1 MLFRDSDTAELI
13 EGFVEVRNSKVD
25 EKLEGSAVPV
35 VRADSDDIDEI
46 VGLKVVPDSD
56 DIDELKGMEVVP
68 DPDDINELVGLEV
81 VPDSDDINELVGL

>member
-35 VRADSDDIDEI
+35 VRADSDNIDEI

-56 DIDELKGMEVVP
+56 DIDELVGLKVVPDSDEIDEIVGLKVVP
-68 DPDDINELVGLEV
+68 DPDDIDELVGL
-81 VPDSDDINELVGL
+81 